1 MFSKA
6 LIYQRLHDI
15 GKIFFKRGCENPRK
29 VCWYMKGLLLSEA
42 SISKKKEVF
51 MFNLKALPSIERR
64 PDGSLPRMTP
74 GQRKMAV
81 RLIRR
86 LCSNY
91 DDGNC
96 LLLDDG
102 ESCVCVQS
110 ISYSVNCKFFR
121 RVLLEDK
128 EGLSLKAEIFR
139 DDTTKRCAICGRAFQ
154 SKSNNAKYCGDCA
167 ATVQRK
173 QKAAHAQKRRSGV
186 EK

>member
-1 MFSKA
+1 
-6 LIYQRLHDI
+6 
-15 GKIFFKRGCENPRK
+15 
-29 VCWYMKGLLLSEA
+29 
-42 SISKKKEVF
+42 
-51 MFNLKALPSIERR
+51 MFNIKSLLPIERK

-74 GQRKMAV
+74 QQKQQAV
-81 RLIRR
+81 KLIRKI
-86 LCSNY
+86 CCNY

-102 ESCVCVQS
+102 EGCVCVQS

-139 DDTTKRCAICGRAFQ
+139 DDTTKHCAICSRAFQ
-154 SKSNNAKYCGDCA
+154 SKSNNAKYCKNCA
-167 ATVQRK
+167 PTVQRK
-173 QKAAHAQKRRSGV
+173 QKAVHARKRRSGV

>member
-1 MFSKA
+1 M
-6 LIYQRLHDI
+6 I
-15 GKIFFKRGCENPRK
+15 IFN
-29 VCWYMKGLLLSEA
+29 
-42 SISKKKEVF
+42 I
-51 MFNLKALPSIERR
+51 KALPPIERR

-74 GQRKMAV
+74 SQRKRANA
-81 RLIRR
+81 LIRKI
-86 LCSNY
+86 CCNY
-91 DDGNC
+91 DSGNC

-139 DDTTKRCAICGRAFQ
+139 DDTTKRCLVCGTAFR
-154 SKSNNAKYCGDCA
+154 SASNNAKYCGDCA
-167 ATVQRK
+167 VVVQRK
-173 QKAAHAQKRRSGV
+173 QKAAHARKRRLGV